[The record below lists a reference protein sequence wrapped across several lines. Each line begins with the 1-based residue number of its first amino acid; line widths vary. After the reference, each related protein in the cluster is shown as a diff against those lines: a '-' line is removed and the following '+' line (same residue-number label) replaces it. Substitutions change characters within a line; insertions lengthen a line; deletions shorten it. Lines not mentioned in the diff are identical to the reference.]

1 MTGRSSSPPAR
12 RRLPTSAR
20 PGSAP
25 GEPRFVGLLYV
36 APALAFF
43 AVFGIWPFI
52 QTILISLTRWKGI
65 GAQVPVGL
73 DNYADV
79 LRDEDLYMGFVR
91 AGVLV
96 LFYAILPLC
105 IGLLLAALLSRIRI
119 RGLGTYRVLLFLPQV
134 IAAVVIAIA
143 WRWIY
148 SADGILNETLRL
160 VGLGDL
166 ARSWLGDF
174 DLALPAIGLVGT
186 WLNAGLAMIFFVA
199 GVQKI
204 PLDQYDAARVDGAG
218 AWAEFRAVTLPGLRN
233 EIVVVLTITVIFA
246 LRNFDLIW
254 VTTRGGPGDATT
266 TPSVL
271 LYELGFEARR
281 LGTASAI
288 AVLLTGLIL
297 LVSII
302 IVRIG
307 ERGDPEAAR

>member
-1 MTGRSSSPPAR
+1 MTGRPSSRTA
-12 RRLPTSAR
+12 SAR
-20 PGSAP
+20 LIPSARQGAAP

-43 AVFGIWPFI
+43 AVFGIWPFV
-52 QTILISLTRWKGI
+52 QTVLISFTRWRGI
-65 GAQVPVGL
+65 GAQVPIGL

-79 LRDEDLYMGFVR
+79 LRDEDLSMGFVR
-91 AGVLV
+91 AGILI

-105 IGLLLAALLSRIRI
+105 IGLLLAALLSRVRI
-119 RGLGTYRVLLFLPQV
+119 RGIGTYRVLLFLPQV

-148 SADGILNETLRL
+148 SADGIVNETLRL
-160 VGLGDL
+160 VGLGDV

-186 WLNAGLAMIFFVA
+186 WLNSGLAMIFFVA

-204 PLDQYDAARVDGAG
+204 PLDLYDAARVDGAG
-218 AWAEFRAVTLPGLRN
+218 PWAEFRAVTLPGLRN

-271 LYELGFEARR
+271 LYELGFESRR

-288 AVLLTGLIL
+288 AVLLTVLIL
-297 LVSII
+297 LVTIL

-307 ERGDPEAAR
+307 ERGDPEASR

>member
-1 MTGRSSSPPAR
+1 M
-12 RRLPTSAR
+12 
-20 PGSAP
+20 
-25 GEPRFVGLLYV
+25 
-36 APALAFF
+36 
-43 AVFGIWPFI
+43 
-52 QTILISLTRWKGI
+52 
-65 GAQVPVGL
+65 GL
-73 DNYADV
+73 DNYAEV
-79 LRDEDLYMGFVR
+79 LRDEDLSMGFVR
-91 AGVLV
+91 AGILI

-105 IGLLLAALLSRIRI
+105 IGLLLAALLSRVRI

-143 WRWIY
+143 WRWMY
-148 SADGILNETLRL
+148 SADGVVNETLRL
-160 VGLGDL
+160 VGMGDL

-174 DLALPAIGLVGT
+174 DFALPAIGLVGT

-204 PLDQYDAARVDGAG
+204 PLDLYDAARVDGAG
-218 AWAEFRAVTLPGLRN
+218 PWAEFRAVTLPGLRN

-288 AVLLTGLIL
+288 AVLLTVLIL
-297 LVSII
+297 LVTIL

-307 ERGDPEAAR
+307 ERGDPEGAR

>member
-1 MTGRSSSPPAR
+1 MTGRPSSPTVR
-12 RRLPTSAR
+12 RRFLTSAR
-20 PGSAP
+20 HGSAP

-52 QTILISLTRWKGI
+52 QTILISFTRWRGI

-91 AGVLV
+91 AGILI

-148 SADGILNETLRL
+148 SADGVVNETLRL
-160 VGLGDL
+160 VGLGDV

-174 DLALPAIGLVGT
+174 DFALPAIGLVGT

-204 PLDQYDAARVDGAG
+204 PLDLYDAARVDGAG
-218 AWAEFRAVTLPGLRN
+218 PWAEFRAVTLPGLRN

-254 VTTRGGPGDATT
+254 VTTRGGPGSETT

-288 AVLLTGLIL
+288 AVLLTVLIL
-297 LVSII
+297 AVTIL

-307 ERGDPEAAR
+307 ERGETETAR

>member
-1 MTGRSSSPPAR
+1 MTGRPSSRRGS
-12 RRLPTSAR
+12 RRLITSAR
-20 PGSAP
+20 PGTAP
-25 GEPRFVGLLYV
+25 GEPRFIGLLYV

-52 QTILISLTRWKGI
+52 QTILISFTRWRGI

-79 LRDEDLYMGFVR
+79 LGDEDLYMGFVR
-91 AGVLV
+91 AGILI
-96 LFYAILPLC
+96 LFYAIIPLC
-105 IGLLLAALLSRIRI
+105 IGLLLAALLSRIR
-119 RGLGTYRVLLFLPQV
+119 GVGTYRVLLFLPQV

-148 SADGILNETLRL
+148 SADGVINETLRV
-160 VGLGDL
+160 VGLGDV

-204 PLDQYDAARVDGAG
+204 PLDLYDAARVDGAG
-218 AWAEFRAVTLPGLRN
+218 PWAEFRAVTLPGLRN

-254 VTTRGGPGDATT
+254 VTTRGGPGDSTT

-271 LYELGFEARR
+271 LYELGFESRR

-288 AVLLTGLIL
+288 AVLLTVLIL
-297 LVSII
+297 AVTIL

-307 ERGDPEAAR
+307 ERGDPEASR

>member
-20 PGSAP
+20 PSSAP

>member
-12 RRLPTSAR
+12 RRLIPSAR
-20 PGSAP
+20 PGTAP

-36 APALAFF
+36 LPALAFF
-43 AVFGIWPFI
+43 AIFGIWPFI
-52 QTILISLTRWKGI
+52 QTILISFTRWKGI

-73 DNYADV
+73 DNYAEV
-79 LRDEDLYMGFVR
+79 LQDEDLYMAFVR
-91 AGVLV
+91 AVVLI

-105 IGLLLAALLSRIRI
+105 IGLLLAALLSRVRI
-119 RGLGTYRVLLFLPQV
+119 RGLGTYRVMLFLPQV

-148 SADGILNETLRL
+148 SANGALNETLR
-160 VGLGDL
+160 VIGLDAL
-166 ARSWLGDF
+166 TRSWLGDF

-186 WLNAGLAMIFFVA
+186 WLNSGLAMVFFVA
-199 GVQKI
+199 GVQRI
-204 PLDQYDAARVDGAG
+204 PLDLYDAARVDGAG
-218 AWAEFRAVTLPGLRN
+218 PWSEFRAVTLPGLRN

-254 VTTRGGPGDATT
+254 VMTRGGPGDSTT

-271 LYELGFEARR
+271 LYSLGFEARR

-288 AVLLTGLIL
+288 AVLLTALIL
-297 LVSII
+297 VVAFL

-307 ERGDPEAAR
+307 ERGDPATSR

>member
-1 MTGRSSSPPAR
+1 MTGRPSRPTVR
-12 RRLPTSAR
+12 RRFLTSAR
-20 PGSAP
+20 RGSAP

-36 APALAFF
+36 APALALF

-52 QTILISLTRWKGI
+52 QTILISFTRWRGI

-79 LRDEDLYMGFVR
+79 LRDEDLSMGFVR
-91 AGVLV
+91 AGILI
-96 LFYAILPLC
+96 LFYAVLPLC
-105 IGLLLAALLSRIRI
+105 VGLLLAALLSRVRI

-148 SADGILNETLRL
+148 SADGMVNETLRL
-160 VGLGDL
+160 VGMGDL

-174 DLALPAIGLVGT
+174 DFALPAIGLVGT

-204 PLDQYDAARVDGAG
+204 PLDLYDAARVDGAG
-218 AWAEFRAVTLPGLRN
+218 PWAEFRAVTLPGLRN

-288 AVLLTGLIL
+288 AVLLTVLIL
-297 LVSII
+297 AVTIV

-307 ERGDPEAAR
+307 ERGDPETSR

>member
-12 RRLPTSAR
+12 RRFLTSPR
-20 PGSAP
+20 QGPAP
-25 GEPRFVGLLYV
+25 GEPRLGGLLYV

-43 AVFGIWPFI
+43 AVFGIWPFV
-52 QTILISLTRWKGI
+52 QTVLISFTRWRGI

-73 DNYADV
+73 DNYTDV
-79 LRDEDLYMGFVR
+79 LRDEDLSMGFVR
-91 AGVLV
+91 AGILI

-105 IGLLLAALLSRIRI
+105 IGLLLAALLSRVRI
-119 RGLGTYRVLLFLPQV
+119 RGIGTYRVMLFLPQV

-148 SADGILNETLRL
+148 SADGIVNETLRL
-160 VGLGDL
+160 VGLGDV

-174 DLALPAIGLVGT
+174 DMALPAIGLVGT
-186 WLNAGLAMIFFVA
+186 WLNSGLAMIFFVA

-204 PLDQYDAARVDGAG
+204 PLDLYDAARVDGAG
-218 AWAEFRAVTLPGLRN
+218 PWAEFRAVTLPGLRN

-271 LYELGFEARR
+271 LYELGFESRR

-288 AVLLTGLIL
+288 AVLLTVLIL
-297 LVSII
+297 LVTIL

-307 ERGDPEAAR
+307 ERGDPEASR

>member
-1 MTGRSSSPPAR
+1 
-12 RRLPTSAR
+12 LLTSAR
-20 PGSAP
+20 QGTAP

-43 AVFGIWPFI
+43 AVFGIWPFV
-52 QTILISLTRWKGI
+52 QTVLISFTRWRGI

-79 LRDEDLYMGFVR
+79 LRDEDLSMGFVR
-91 AGVLV
+91 AGILI

-105 IGLLLAALLSRIRI
+105 IGLLLAALLSRVRI
-119 RGLGTYRVLLFLPQV
+119 RGIGTYRVLLFLPQV

-148 SADGILNETLRL
+148 SADGIVNETLRL
-160 VGLGDL
+160 VGLGDV

-186 WLNAGLAMIFFVA
+186 WLNSGLAMIFFVA

-204 PLDQYDAARVDGAG
+204 PLDLYDAARVDGAG
-218 AWAEFRAVTLPGLRN
+218 PWAEFRAVTLPGLRN

-271 LYELGFEARR
+271 LYELGFESRR

-288 AVLLTGLIL
+288 AVLLTVLIL
-297 LVSII
+297 LVTIL

-307 ERGDPEAAR
+307 ERGDPEASR

>member
-1 MTGRSSSPPAR
+1 MTGRSSPPAAR
-12 RRLPTSAR
+12 RRLLTSAR
-20 PGSAP
+20 SGSAP

-43 AVFGIWPFI
+43 AVFGIWPFV

-73 DNYADV
+73 DNYAEV
-79 LRDEDLYMGFVR
+79 LGDEDLYMGFVR
-91 AGVLV
+91 AGILI

-105 IGLLLAALLSRIRI
+105 IGLLLAALLSRVRI
-119 RGLGTYRVLLFLPQV
+119 RGVGTYRVLLFLPQV

-148 SADGILNETLRL
+148 SADGIVNETLRL
-160 VGLGDL
+160 VGMGDL

-204 PLDQYDAARVDGAG
+204 PLDLYDAARVDGAG
-218 AWAEFRAVTLPGLRN
+218 PWAEFRAVTLPGLRN

-271 LYELGFEARR
+271 LYELGFESRR

-288 AVLLTGLIL
+288 AVLLTVLIL
-297 LVSII
+297 LVTIL

-307 ERGDPEAAR
+307 ERGDPEASR

>member
-1 MTGRSSSPPAR
+1 MTGRPSSPTAR
-12 RRLPTSAR
+12 HRLIPSAR
-20 PGSAP
+20 SGAAP

-43 AVFGIWPFI
+43 AVFGLWPFI
-52 QTILISLTRWKGI
+52 QTILISFTRWKGL

-73 DNYADV
+73 DNYLDV
-79 LRDEDLYMGFVR
+79 LQDEDLYMAFVR

-105 IGLLLAALLSRIRI
+105 IGLLLAALLSRVRI

-148 SADGILNETLRL
+148 SANGIVNETLQL

-204 PLDQYDAARVDGAG
+204 PLDLYDAARVDGAG
-218 AWAEFRAVTLPGLRN
+218 PWAEFRAVTLPGLRN

-271 LYELGFEARR
+271 LYELGFESRR

-288 AVLLTGLIL
+288 AVLLTVLIL
-297 LVSII
+297 AVTIL

-307 ERGDPEAAR
+307 ERGDPETSR

>member
-1 MTGRSSSPPAR
+1 MTGRPSRPTVR
-12 RRLPTSAR
+12 RRFLTSAR
-20 PGSAP
+20 RGSAP

-36 APALAFF
+36 APALALF

-52 QTILISLTRWKGI
+52 QTILISFTRWRGI

-79 LRDEDLYMGFVR
+79 LRDEDLSMGFVR
-91 AGVLV
+91 AGILI
-96 LFYAILPLC
+96 LFYAVLPLC
-105 IGLLLAALLSRIRI
+105 IGLLLAALLSRVRI

-148 SADGILNETLRL
+148 SADGMVNETLRL
-160 VGLGDL
+160 VGMGDL

-174 DLALPAIGLVGT
+174 DFALPAIGLVGT

-204 PLDQYDAARVDGAG
+204 PLDLYDAARVDGAG
-218 AWAEFRAVTLPGLRN
+218 PWAEFRAVTLPGLRN

-288 AVLLTGLIL
+288 AVLLTVLIL
-297 LVSII
+297 AVTIV

-307 ERGDPEAAR
+307 ERGDPETSR

>member
-1 MTGRSSSPPAR
+1 MTGRPSR
-12 RRLPTSAR
+12 PTASHPLIPSAR
-20 PGSAP
+20 QGSAP

-36 APALAFF
+36 APALVFF
-43 AVFGIWPFI
+43 AIFGIWPFI
-52 QTILISLTRWKGI
+52 QTILISFTRWRGI
-65 GAQVPVGL
+65 GEQVPVGF

-79 LRDEDLYMGFVR
+79 LLDEDLSMGFVR
-91 AGVLV
+91 AGILI

-105 IGLLLAALLSRIRI
+105 IGLLLAALLSRVRI
-119 RGLGTYRVLLFLPQV
+119 RGVGTYRVLLFLPQV

-148 SADGILNETLRL
+148 SADGIVNETLRL
-160 VGLGDL
+160 IGLGDL

-204 PLDQYDAARVDGAG
+204 PLDLYDAARVDGAG

-254 VTTRGGPGDATT
+254 VTTRGGPGDETT
-266 TPSVL
+266 TPSVM

-281 LGTASAI
+281 LGSASAI
-288 AVLLTGLIL
+288 AVLLTVLIL
-297 LVSII
+297 LVTIV
-302 IVRIG
+302 IVRLG
-307 ERGDPEAAR
+307 ERGDPEASR

>member
-1 MTGRSSSPPAR
+1 MTGRPSSRTAR
-12 RRLPTSAR
+12 HRLIPSAR
-20 PGSAP
+20 QGTPP
-25 GEPRFVGLLYV
+25 GEPRYVGLLYV

-43 AVFGIWPFI
+43 AVFGVWPFI
-52 QTILISLTRWKGI
+52 QTILISFTRWRGI
-65 GAQVPVGL
+65 GEQVPVGL

-79 LRDEDLYMGFVR
+79 LRDEDLSMGFVR
-91 AGVLV
+91 AGILI

-105 IGLLLAALLSRIRI
+105 IGLLLAALLSRVRI
-119 RGLGTYRVLLFLPQV
+119 RGVGTYRVLLFLPQI

-160 VGLGDL
+160 IGLGDL

-186 WLNAGLAMIFFVA
+186 WLNAGLAMVFFVA

-204 PLDQYDAARVDGAG
+204 PLDLYDAARVDGAG
-218 AWAEFRAVTLPGLRN
+218 PWAEFRAVTLPGLRN

-254 VTTRGGPGDATT
+254 VTTRGGPGDETT
-266 TPSVL
+266 TPSVM

-281 LGTASAI
+281 LGSASAI
-288 AVLLTGLIL
+288 AVLLTVLIL
-297 LVSII
+297 LVTIV
-302 IVRIG
+302 IVRLG
-307 ERGDPEAAR
+307 ERGDPEASR

>member
-1 MTGRSSSPPAR
+1 MTGRPSSPTAR
-12 RRLPTSAR
+12 RGLIASVRR
-20 PGSAP
+20 GSAP

-52 QTILISLTRWKGI
+52 QTILISFTRWKGI

-73 DNYADV
+73 DNYVEV

-91 AGVLV
+91 AGILI

-105 IGLLLAALLSRIRI
+105 IGLLLAALLSRVRI
-119 RGLGTYRVLLFLPQV
+119 RGVGTYRVMLFLPQV

-148 SADGILNETLRL
+148 SADGIVNETLRF

-204 PLDQYDAARVDGAG
+204 PLDLYDAARVDGAG
-218 AWAEFRAVTLPGLRN
+218 PWAEFRAVTLPGLRN

-271 LYELGFEARR
+271 LYELGFESRR

-288 AVLLTGLIL
+288 AVLLTVLIL
-297 LVSII
+297 LVTIL

-307 ERGDPEAAR
+307 ERGDPEGAR

>member
-1 MTGRSSSPPAR
+1 MTGRSSSPPVR
-12 RRLPTSAR
+12 GRFLTSVR
-20 PGSAP
+20 HGSAP

-36 APALAFF
+36 LPALGFF
-43 AVFGIWPFI
+43 AVFGIWPFV
-52 QTILISLTRWKGI
+52 QTILISFTRWKGI

-79 LRDEDLYMGFVR
+79 LRDEDLYMAFVR
-91 AGVLV
+91 AGVLI

-105 IGLLLAALLSRIRI
+105 IGLLLAALLSRVRI

-148 SADGILNETLRL
+148 SANGIVNETLQL

-204 PLDQYDAARVDGAG
+204 PLDLYDAARVDGAG
-218 AWAEFRAVTLPGLRN
+218 PWAEFRAVTLPGLRN

-288 AVLLTGLIL
+288 AVLLTVLIL
-297 LVSII
+297 AVTIL

-307 ERGDPEAAR
+307 ERGDPEASR

>member
-1 MTGRSSSPPAR
+1 MTGRPSSRAASH
-12 RRLPTSAR
+12 RLIASAR
-20 PGSAP
+20 QGSAP

-52 QTILISLTRWKGI
+52 QTVLISFTRWRGI

-91 AGVLV
+91 AGILI

-105 IGLLLAALLSRIRI
+105 IGLLLAALLSRVRI
-119 RGLGTYRVLLFLPQV
+119 RAVGTYRVLLFLPQV

-148 SADGILNETLRL
+148 SADGIVNETLRL
-160 VGLGDL
+160 IGLGDL

-199 GVQKI
+199 GVQRI
-204 PLDQYDAARVDGAG
+204 PLDLYDAARVDGAG
-218 AWAEFRAVTLPGLRN
+218 PWTEFRAVTLPGLRN

-281 LGTASAI
+281 LGSASAI
-288 AVLLTGLIL
+288 AVLLTVLIL
-297 LVSII
+297 LVTIV
-302 IVRIG
+302 IVRLG
-307 ERGDPEAAR
+307 ERGDPEASG

>member
-1 MTGRSSSPPAR
+1 MTGPRSSPPAR
-12 RRLPTSAR
+12 RRLIPSAR
-20 PGSAP
+20 PGTAP

-36 APALAFF
+36 LPALAFF

-52 QTILISLTRWKGI
+52 QTVLISFTRWRGI
-65 GAQVPVGL
+65 GEQVPVGL

-79 LRDEDLYMGFVR
+79 LRDDDLYMAFVR
-91 AGVLV
+91 AIILI
-96 LFYAILPLC
+96 LFYAILPMC
-105 IGLLLAALLSRIRI
+105 IGLLLAALLSRVRI

-148 SADGILNETLRL
+148 SANGVLNETLDL
-160 VGLGDL
+160 IGLGAL
-166 ARSWLGDF
+166 TRSWLGDF

-199 GVQKI
+199 GVQRI
-204 PLDQYDAARVDGAG
+204 PLDLYDAARVDGAG
-218 AWAEFRAVTLPGLRN
+218 PWKEFRAVTLPGLRN

-281 LGTASAI
+281 LGSASAI
-288 AVLLTGLIL
+288 AVLLTMLIL
-297 LVSII
+297 AVTIL

-307 ERGDPEAAR
+307 ERGDPEASR

>member
-1 MTGRSSSPPAR
+1 MTGRPSSRTAR
-12 RRLPTSAR
+12 HRLIPSAR
-20 PGSAP
+20 QGTPP
-25 GEPRFVGLLYV
+25 GEPRYVGLLYV

-52 QTILISLTRWKGI
+52 QTILISFTRWRGI
-65 GAQVPVGL
+65 GEQVPVGL

-79 LRDEDLYMGFVR
+79 LRDDDLSMGFVR
-91 AGVLV
+91 AGILI

-105 IGLLLAALLSRIRI
+105 IGLLLAALLSRVRI
-119 RGLGTYRVLLFLPQV
+119 RGVGTYRVLLFLPQI

-160 VGLGDL
+160 IGLGDL

-204 PLDQYDAARVDGAG
+204 PLDLYDAARVDGAG
-218 AWAEFRAVTLPGLRN
+218 PWAEFRAVTLPGLRN

-254 VTTRGGPGDATT
+254 VTTRGGPGDETT
-266 TPSVL
+266 TPSVM

-281 LGTASAI
+281 LGSASAI
-288 AVLLTGLIL
+288 AVLLTVLIL
-297 LVSII
+297 LVTIV
-302 IVRIG
+302 IVRLG
-307 ERGDPEAAR
+307 ERGDPEASR

>member
-1 MTGRSSSPPAR
+1 MTGRRSPPAAR
-12 RRLPTSAR
+12 RRLIPSAR
-20 PGSAP
+20 PGTAP
-25 GEPRFVGLLYV
+25 GEPRWVGLLYA
-36 APALAFF
+36 APALALF

-52 QTILISLTRWKGI
+52 QTVLISFTRWKGI

-73 DNYADV
+73 DNYAEV
-79 LRDEDLYMGFVR
+79 LRDEDLYMGFAR
-91 AGVLV
+91 AGILI
-96 LFYAILPLC
+96 LFYAIIPLC
-105 IGLLLAALLSRIRI
+105 IGLLLAALLSRVRI
-119 RGLGTYRVLLFLPQV
+119 RGVGTYRVLLFLPQV

-148 SADGILNETLRL
+148 SADGIANETLRL
-160 VGLGDL
+160 IGLGDL

-204 PLDQYDAARVDGAG
+204 PLDLYDAARVDGAG
-218 AWAEFRAVTLPGLRN
+218 PWAEFRAVTLPGLRN

-271 LYELGFEARR
+271 LYELGFESRR

-288 AVLLTGLIL
+288 AVLLTVLIL
-297 LVSII
+297 LVTIV
-302 IVRIG
+302 IVRLG
-307 ERGDPEAAR
+307 ERGDPETST

>member
-1 MTGRSSSPPAR
+1 MTGRPSSPTAR
-12 RRLPTSAR
+12 PRFLTSAR
-20 PGSAP
+20 HGSAP

-36 APALAFF
+36 APALGSF

-52 QTILISLTRWKGI
+52 QTVLISFTRWRGI

-91 AGVLV
+91 AGVLI

-148 SADGILNETLRL
+148 SADGIANETLRL
-160 VGLGDL
+160 VGLGDI

-174 DLALPAIGLVGT
+174 DFALPAIGLVGT
-186 WLNAGLAMIFFVA
+186 WLNTGLAMIFFVA

-204 PLDQYDAARVDGAG
+204 PLDLYDAARVDGAG
-218 AWAEFRAVTLPGLRN
+218 PWAEFRAVTLPGLRN

-254 VTTRGGPGDATT
+254 VTTRGGPGDETT

-288 AVLLTGLIL
+288 AVLLTVLIL
-297 LVSII
+297 LVTIV
-302 IVRIG
+302 IVRLG
-307 ERGDPEAAR
+307 ERGDPEASR

>member
-1 MTGRSSSPPAR
+1 M
-12 RRLPTSAR
+12 
-20 PGSAP
+20 
-25 GEPRFVGLLYV
+25 FVGLLYV

-52 QTILISLTRWKGI
+52 QTILISFTRWRGI
-65 GAQVPVGL
+65 GEQVPVGI
-73 DNYADV
+73 DNYVDI
-79 LRDEDLYMGFVR
+79 LRDEDLSMGFVR
-91 AGVLV
+91 AGILI

-105 IGLLLAALLSRIRI
+105 IGLLLAALLSRVRI
-119 RGLGTYRVLLFLPQV
+119 RGVGTYRVLLFLPQV

-148 SADGILNETLRL
+148 SADGIVNETLRL
-160 VGLGDL
+160 IGLGDL

-204 PLDQYDAARVDGAG
+204 PLDLYDAARVDGAG

-254 VTTRGGPGDATT
+254 VTTRGGPGDETT
-266 TPSVL
+266 TPSVM

-281 LGTASAI
+281 LGSASAI
-288 AVLLTGLIL
+288 AVLLTVLIL
-297 LVSII
+297 LVTIV
-302 IVRIG
+302 IVRLG
-307 ERGDPEAAR
+307 ERGDPEASR

>member
-1 MTGRSSSPPAR
+1 MTGRPSSRTAD
-12 RRLPTSAR
+12 RRLITSAR
-20 PGSAP
+20 QGSAP

-52 QTILISLTRWKGI
+52 QTILISFTRWKGI

-79 LRDEDLYMGFVR
+79 LRDEDLSMGFVR
-91 AGVLV
+91 AGVLI

-148 SADGILNETLRL
+148 SADGVVNETLRT

-204 PLDQYDAARVDGAG
+204 PLDLYDAARVDGAG
-218 AWAEFRAVTLPGLRN
+218 PWAEFRAVTLPGLRN

-254 VTTRGGPGDATT
+254 VTTRGGPGDETT
-266 TPSVL
+266 TPSVM

-281 LGTASAI
+281 LGSASAI
-288 AVLLTGLIL
+288 AVLLTVLIL
-297 LVSII
+297 IVTIV
-302 IVRIG
+302 IVRLG
-307 ERGDPEAAR
+307 ERGDPETTR

>member
-254 VTTRGGPGDATT
+254 VTTGGGPGDATT
-266 TPSVL
+266 VPSIL
-271 LYELGFEARR
+271 LYEFGFQSRR
-281 LGTASAI
+281 LGTGSAI
-288 AVLLTGLIL
+288 AVVMTGLIL
-297 LVSII
+297 VVAFL
-302 IVRIG
+302 IVRLG
-307 ERGDPEAAR
+307 ERGETSSP

>member
-1 MTGRSSSPPAR
+1 MTGPRSSPPAR
-12 RRLPTSAR
+12 RRLIPSAR
-20 PGSAP
+20 PGTAP
-25 GEPRFVGLLYV
+25 GEPRLVGLLYV
-36 APALAFF
+36 LPALAFF

-52 QTILISLTRWKGI
+52 QTVLISFTRWRGI
-65 GAQVPVGL
+65 GEQVPVGL

-79 LRDEDLYMGFVR
+79 LRDDDLYMAFVR
-91 AGVLV
+91 AIILI
-96 LFYAILPLC
+96 LFYAILPMC
-105 IGLLLAALLSRIRI
+105 IGLLLAALLSRVRI

-148 SADGILNETLRL
+148 SANGVLNETLDL
-160 VGLGDL
+160 IGLGAL
-166 ARSWLGDF
+166 TRSWLGDF

-199 GVQKI
+199 GVQRI
-204 PLDQYDAARVDGAG
+204 PLDLYDAARVDGAG
-218 AWAEFRAVTLPGLRN
+218 PWKEFRAVTLPGLRN

-281 LGTASAI
+281 LGSASAI
-288 AVLLTGLIL
+288 AVLLTMLIL
-297 LVSII
+297 AVTIL

-307 ERGDPEAAR
+307 ERGDPEASR

>member
-12 RRLPTSAR
+12 RRSLTSAR
-20 PGSAP
+20 QGTAP
-25 GEPRFVGLLYV
+25 GEPRFVGLLYA

-43 AVFGIWPFI
+43 AVFGIWPFV
-52 QTILISLTRWKGI
+52 QTVLISLTRWKGI

-73 DNYADV
+73 DNYVEV
-79 LRDEDLYMGFVR
+79 LQDEDLSMGFVR
-91 AGVLV
+91 AGILI
-96 LFYAILPLC
+96 LFYAVLPLC
-105 IGLLLAALLSRIRI
+105 IGLLLAALLSRVRI

-148 SADGILNETLRL
+148 SADGIANETLRL
-160 VGLGDL
+160 IGLGDL

-186 WLNAGLAMIFFVA
+186 WLNSGLAMIFFVA

-204 PLDQYDAARVDGAG
+204 PLDLYDAARVDGAG
-218 AWAEFRAVTLPGLRN
+218 PWAEFRAVTLPGLRN

-266 TPSVL
+266 VPSVM
-271 LYELGFEARR
+271 LYELGFESRR

-288 AVLLTGLIL
+288 AVLLTVLIL
-297 LVSII
+297 VVTIL

-307 ERGDPEAAR
+307 ERGDPETSR